1 VFDHRATGPLAN
13 PVRTAAVIGVLGAL
27 VMTVSVGALA
37 AATRPGK

>member
-1 VFDHRATGPLAN
+1 VIERATGPLAK
-13 PVRTAAVIGVLGAL
+13 PARTALVIAVLAAL